1 MSASGFHPTIELVAI
16 IALGTDSFAG
26 LDKAA
31 HNFQTRFF
39 LPLHAEV
46 RTPAWL
52 VLPACPAWERS
63 GSSAT

>member
-39 LPLHAEV
+39 LPLHAEIY
-46 RTPAWL
+46 TPG
-52 VLPACPAWERS
+52 VTCPSCLSCMGKECK
-63 GSSAT
+63 